1 MKSEQRARLRKD
13 LESLFT
19 AGLQAVDPEAAV
31 AGFLGRRKREL
42 NRFDRIYL
50 VGAGKAGVPMARAAE
65 ETAGE
70 RYAGGIVIVKEGHG
84 GRLRNTEVLEASHPE
99 PGRRGAEATAAL
111 LEFLQLRVGREDL
124 LIVVLS
130 GGGSALLVSPA
141 DGITLEDKKAATSA
155 LIRCGAR
162 IQEINAVRKHL
173 SRVKGGRLLDYAG
186 ECRVLTLILS
196 DVVGDDIPSIASG
209 PTSPDPSTFQDCRE
223 IVRRYDLSSK
233 LPEPVLKLIE
243 AGEEESPKP
252 GDARF
257 ERVSNHIVAGNIQA
271 LEAAARQARKL
282 GYRPLVLS
290 SSLEGDT
297 AAAAGFH
304 VAILREILASENP
317 VARPCCLISG
327 GETTVEVKGDGKGG
341 RNMEFV
347 LWCARWVDGWSGA
360 FVVASLGSD
369 GNDGPT
375 DAAGAAAFPDTVE
388 RARGQGLTAEDFLER
403 NDSYHFFKA
412 LDDLIVTGPTRTNV
426 MDLRFVL
433 VG

>member
-1 MKSEQRARLRKD
+1 MKAEQRARLRKD

-42 NRFDRIYL
+42 NRFGRVYL

>member
-1 MKSEQRARLRKD
+1 
-13 LESLFT
+13 
-19 AGLQAVDPEAAV
+19 
-31 AGFLGRRKREL
+31 
-42 NRFDRIYL
+42 
-50 VGAGKAGVPMARAAE
+50 
-65 ETAGE
+65 
-70 RYAGGIVIVKEGHG
+70 
-84 GRLRNTEVLEASHPE
+84 
-99 PGRRGAEATAAL
+99 
-111 LEFLQLRVGREDL
+111 
-124 LIVVLS
+124 LS

-173 SRVKGGRLLDYAG
+173 SRVKGGRLLDYAR

-243 AGEEESPKP
+243 AGEGESPKP

-388 RARGQGLTAEDFLER
+388 RARGQGLTADDFLER

>member
-1 MKSEQRARLRKD
+1 MKAEQRARLRKD
-13 LESLFT
+13 LESVFT
-19 AGLQAVDPEAAV
+19 AGLEAVDPEDAV
-31 AGFLGRRKREL
+31 ARFLSRREKEMRQFGRI
-42 NRFDRIYL
+42 FL
-50 VGAGKAGVPMARAAE
+50 VGAGKAGAPMARAVEKA
-65 ETAGE
+65 AGE
-70 RYAGGIVIVKEGHG
+70 RYAGGMVIVKEGHG
-84 GRLRNTEVLEASHPE
+84 GSLRATRMLEASHPE
-99 PGRRGAEATAAL
+99 PGKRGAKATADL
-111 LEFLQLRVGREDL
+111 LEFLRSNVSCDDL

-130 GGGSALLVSPA
+130 GGGSALLVFPA
-141 DGITLEDKKAATSA
+141 EGVTLEDKKATTSA

-186 ECRVLTLILS
+186 GCRVLTLILS

-223 IVRRYDLSSK
+223 IVRRYDLRSK
-233 LPEPVLKLIE
+233 LPEPVLKLLDAAE
-243 AGEEESPKP
+243 GESPKP
-252 GDARF
+252 GDPRF
-257 ERVSNHIVAGNIQA
+257 ERVSNHIVASNIQA
-271 LEAAARQARKL
+271 LEAAAVQARKL
-282 GYRPLVLS
+282 GYRPLILT

-347 LWCARWVDGWSGA
+347 LQSARWVDGWSGA
-360 FVVASLGSD
+360 FVIASVGSD

-375 DAAGAAAFPDTVE
+375 DAAGAAAFPDTAE
-388 RARGQGLTAEDFLER
+388 RAKGEGMAIEDFLDR
-403 NDSYHFFKA
+403 NDSYRFFAA